1 MTIQRRDLLI
11 GCGAL
16 LGSTALART
25 AFSRPLTA
33 RREAA
38 PPRLILVELKGGN
51 DGLNTVV
58 PHADDAYYR
67 ARPKLGLR
75 GEEVLRI
82 DDRVGLHSALGRLHR
97 RALDGQLGIV
107 HGVGY
112 PDPNLSHFKSTDVWH
127 AARSDGRSAGR
138 GWIGRLA
145 EARHADA
152 AHPDRLIHVG
162 SSLPFAMYS
171 PKHPAVAFSA
181 PVDYRFAKH
190 GDDLDM
196 LSAEGARAG
205 SRLEFLRKV
214 MHDAQMSSAAVRR
227 AVADHRPVA
236 DFPATPLGSS
246 LRIVA
251 ALASSDVECEVV
263 SVEHGGFDTHNDQP
277 RRHEQVLGQL
287 DEALDALLVEL
298 AAQPA
303 AARTLVLVTS
313 EFGRRVAENG
323 SRGTDHG
330 TAAPVLFAGPAARC
344 AQLGEQPDLERL
356 DARGNLLFTV
366 DFRRVLAAVVSD
378 LFAADT
384 RDVLGDSYRPLPL
397 LS

>member
-1 MTIQRRDLLI
+1 
-11 GCGAL
+11 
-16 LGSTALART
+16 
-25 AFSRPLTA
+25 
-33 RREAA
+33 
-38 PPRLILVELKGGN
+38 
-51 DGLNTVV
+51 
-58 PHADDAYYR
+58 
-67 ARPKLGLR
+67 
-75 GEEVLRI
+75 
-82 DDRVGLHSALGRLHR
+82 
-97 RALDGQLGIV
+97 
-107 HGVGY
+107 
-112 PDPNLSHFKSTDVWH
+112 
-127 AARSDGRSAGR
+127 
-138 GWIGRLA
+138 
-145 EARHADA
+145 
-152 AHPDRLIHVG
+152 
-162 SSLPFAMYS
+162 
-171 PKHPAVAFSA
+171 
-181 PVDYRFAKH
+181 
-190 GDDLDM
+190 M

-205 SRLEFLRKV
+205 SRLEFLRNV
-214 MHDAQMSSAAVRR
+214 MHDAQMSSEAVRR

-277 RRHEQVLGQL
+277 RRHELVLAQL

-356 DARGNLLFTV
+356 DSRGNLLFSV

-384 RDVLGDSYRPLPL
+384 KAVLGDSYRPLPL
-397 LS
+397 LA